1 MLYFMYNPGGRMKR
15 LMNWLGVGIILVVG
29 CERQLDPYYSDRPEL
44 QLEAVD
50 IGCKDVMLR
59 LTTSK
64 AGTGGRLN
72 IPIYFNIYLLQPYSY
87 SYHTFTSNKST
98 TKINRDSE
106 VFV

>member
-1 MLYFMYNPGGRMKR
+1 MKR